1 MSNFMLNYK
10 KKILYIVFNILEYYY
25 IHIIIIYYIMQ
36 KVNIFRI
43 TKTWKNS
50 FNSIFRTKYFFIIL
64 FKSNNKIFISINHLI
79 FILIHINKFI
89 L

>member
-1 MSNFMLNYK
+1 MLNYK

-25 IHIIIIYYIMQ
+25 IYIIIIYYIMQ

>member
-1 MSNFMLNYK
+1 MLNYK

-64 FKSNNKIFISINHLI
+64 FKSNNKIFISINHSI
-79 FILIHINKFI
+79 SILIHINKFI

>member
-1 MSNFMLNYK
+1 MLNYK

>member
-64 FKSNNKIFISINHLI
+64 FKSNNKIFISINHSI
-79 FILIHINKFI
+79 SILIHINKFI

>member
-64 FKSNNKIFISINHLI
+64 S
-79 FILIHINKFI
+79 
-89 L
+89 